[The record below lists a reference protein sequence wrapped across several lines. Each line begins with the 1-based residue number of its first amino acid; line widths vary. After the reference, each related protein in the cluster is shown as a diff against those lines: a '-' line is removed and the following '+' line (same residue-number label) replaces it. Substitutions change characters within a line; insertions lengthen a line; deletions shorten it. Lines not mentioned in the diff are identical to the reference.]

1 MTHHLVLRVV
11 TKLMLPFILVFALY
25 VQAHGESSPGGG
37 FQAGIIVAAAII
49 LYALVFGL
57 SAARQVFP
65 PRTVQVCAALGVAFY
80 AAVGFASLF
89 GGGAFLDYSVFGAA
103 HGQALG
109 IFLIELGVGVT
120 VAAVPTAIFYAYAGR
135 EPALGQDREW

>member
-1 MTHHLVLRVV
+1 MIQHLVLRVV

-65 PRTVQVCAALGVAFY
+65 PRMVQVSAALGVAFY

-89 GGGAFLDYSVFGAA
+89 GGAFLDYSVFGAA

-109 IFLIELGVGVT
+109 IFLVELGVGVT